1 MRLHLE
7 AMGVHEPEASSVL
20 KTLSGGLKSRVVLAA
35 AVWSSPH
42 LVCLDEP
49 TNFLDNNT
57 LNALVEALTNFKGA
71 VVVISH
77 NQEFVDKVAQEC
89 WLLEDGCLTVRP
101 AGMPLDTACNGGARK
116 SESMQSERA
125 GAVEETGKV
134 ERVKI

>member
-1 MRLHLE
+1 
-7 AMGVHEPEASSVL
+7 MGVHEPEASSVL

-49 TNFLDNNT
+49 TNFLDKNT

-89 WLLEDGCLTVRP
+89 WLLQDGCLTVTP
-101 AGMPLDTACNGGARK
+101 AGTPLDTCNGGAHE
-116 SESMQSERA
+116 SESTQSESESTQSERA
-125 GAVEETGKV
+125 GAVEKTGKV

>member
-1 MRLHLE
+1 
-7 AMGVHEPEASSVL
+7 MGVHEPEASSVL

-35 AVWSSPH
+35 AVWSWPH

-77 NQEFVDKVAQEC
+77 KQEFVDKVAQEC
-89 WLLEDGCLTVRP
+89 WLLQDGCLTVTP
-101 AGMPLDTACNGGARK
+101 AGTPNRREREHAE
-116 SESMQSERA
+116 SENMQSERA
-125 GAVEETGKV
+125 GAVEKTGKV